1 MKLFFSAILL
11 MASSM
16 SLAECERPAAP
27 ELPDGDTSDMQ
38 AMVDGQKAV
47 KAYVA
52 GTEAY
57 LDCLT
62 AEDTQAGA
70 EENPEAAAAR
80 IEVHN
85 AAVDEMEQV
94 AAEFNEEIREYKEK
108 AK

>member
-1 MKLFFSAILL
+1 MKLLFSAIFLL
-11 MASSM
+11 TSSL
-16 SLAECERPAAP
+16 SLAECERPTAP
-27 ELPDGDTSDMQ
+27 DLPDGDTSELQ
-38 AMVDGQKAV
+38 SMVDGQKAV

-62 AEDTQAGA
+62 AEDAEAGA
-70 EENPEAAAAR
+70 DESPEADMAR
-80 IEVHN
+80 VEEHN
-85 AAVDEMEQV
+85 AAVDEMEKV